1 MGNALYRGASMR
13 QFYKPL
19 NIKIGAR
26 IREARESARMTRE
39 TFSEKVDISTQFLTD
54 IERGRMGASVETI
67 LKICDA
73 LGTTTDTILRGVDL
87 DEEVTA
93 RQLSV
98 LLGSVPRTLLPLV
111 IDNVRDQVNLIE
123 AAQEI
128 EKSAQKDA

>member
-1 MGNALYRGASMR
+1 MR

-19 NIKIGAR
+19 NVAIGAR
-26 IREARESARMTRE
+26 IRAARESARMTRE

-111 IDNVRDQVNLIE
+111 IDNVRDQIRLIE
-123 AAQEI
+123 AAQGL
-128 EKSAQKDA
+128 EKIDQKDV

>member
-1 MGNALYRGASMR
+1 MR

-19 NIKIGAR
+19 NVAIGAR
-26 IREARESARMTRE
+26 IRAARESARMTRE
-39 TFSEKVDISTQFLTD
+39 AFAERVDISAQFLTD

-123 AAQEI
+123 TAQEI

>member
-1 MGNALYRGASMR
+1 MR

-39 TFSEKVDISTQFLTD
+39 AFSERVDISTQFLTD

-111 IDNVRDQVNLIE
+111 IDNVRDQIRLIE
-123 AAQEI
+123 AAQGL
-128 EKSAQKDA
+128 EKIDQKDV

>member
-1 MGNALYRGASMR
+1 MR
-13 QFYKPL
+13 QFYKPT

-26 IREARESARMTRE
+26 IRMARESARLTRE
-39 TFSEKVDISTQFLTD
+39 EFSEQVDISAQFLSD

-67 LKICDA
+67 VRICDV
-73 LGTTTDTILRGVDL
+73 LGVTTDTILRGPDI

-111 IDNVRDQVNLIE
+111 IDNVRDQIRLIE
-123 AAQEI
+123 AAQGLGKI
-128 EKSAQKDA
+128 DRKDD

>member
-1 MGNALYRGASMR
+1 MR

-19 NIKIGAR
+19 NVAIGAR
-26 IREARESARMTRE
+26 IRAARESARMTRE
-39 TFSEKVDISTQFLTD
+39 AFAERVDISAQFLTD